1 MPLARAVDAAKA
13 ETPKTANV
21 KKPLGKLTCADFV
34 GVDVDD
40 VIKPLYVI
48 AAVTYTKAR
57 PKMQLSK
64 LWILTHSFQFWE
76 ECQKTPKESFWAK
89 LKSKLKL

>member
-48 AAVTYTKAR
+48 AAVAYTKAR

-64 LWILTHSFQFWE
+64 LWILTHSFQFW
-76 ECQKTPKESFWAK
+76 SRNAK
-89 LKSKLKL
+89 KLRKNLSGRS